1 MIDAME
7 RAPSRR
13 LSSHGGTRT
22 AAQIAPRSTK
32 TSTASLS
39 NHCLEATLNRIGQGV
54 VDAV

>member
-7 RAPSRR
+7 RASRL
-13 LSSHGGTRT
+13 LSSHGGTST

-39 NHCLEATLNRIGQGV
+39 NHCLEATLNLIGQGV